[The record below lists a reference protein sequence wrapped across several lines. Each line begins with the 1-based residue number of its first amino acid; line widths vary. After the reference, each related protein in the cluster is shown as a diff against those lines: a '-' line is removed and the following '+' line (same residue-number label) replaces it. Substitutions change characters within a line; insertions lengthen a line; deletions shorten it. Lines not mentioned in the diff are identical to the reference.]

1 MEMFTRRSST
11 RLVLLKID
19 VKVESDEEGKRLVY
33 EQDCAERY
41 MPFLDAREG
50 AFAKLTKR
58 E

>member
-33 EQDCAERY
+33 EQVCAERY
-41 MPFLDAREG
+41 MLFFGCARG
-50 AFAKLTKR
+50 CFC
-58 E
+58 